1 MKVLDSTL
9 LIDLLRG
16 DKGAEELVKQNDF
29 LLTTQ
34 INMFEVI
41 RGLFYRNA
49 SAQKIAHAM
58 EMFENIRVVP
68 LDDNGIIKSADI
80 SSTLIRQGKTIEDS
94 DCLIAGIALSKGITT
109 IVTRNVKDFEKI
121 KGLEVETY

>member
-9 LIDLLRG
+9 LVDLLRG
-16 DKGAEELVKQNDF
+16 DKGAEELVKQNEF

-49 SAQKIAHAM
+49 SAQKFAHAM
-58 EMFENIRVVP
+58 EMFENIRMLP
-68 LDDNGIIKSADI
+68 LDDNGIIKAADI
-80 SSTLIRQGKTIEDS
+80 SSKLRKEGKAIEDN
-94 DCLIAGIALSKGITT
+94 DCLIAGITLSKGITT
-109 IVTRNVKDFEKI
+109 IVTKNVKDFEKI